1 MKLTVETTERKFFR
15 QLLEILSSIP
25 PLNKLRPK
33 ELDLLAILMYYNNVY
48 KDLDPLLRQ
57 RLLNSK
63 VTKKEIR
70 DTTGMNENVF
80 NTNLFIL
87 RKNNLISKSGELINA
102 LQVFPKDSFKIEF
115 QFNIEKNG

>member
-115 QFNIEKNG
+115 QFNIEKDV

>member
-1 MKLTVETTERKFFR
+1 MKLTVETNERKFFR
-15 QLLEILSSIP
+15 QLLEILYSIP

>member
-1 MKLTVETTERKFFR
+1 
-15 QLLEILSSIP
+15 
-25 PLNKLRPK
+25 
-33 ELDLLAILMYYNNVY
+33 LLAILMYYNNVY
-48 KDLDPLLRQ
+48 RDLDPLLRQ

-87 RKNNLISKSGELINA
+87 RKNNLISKSGELISA

-115 QFNIEKNG
+115 QFNIEKDV